1 MLPISKISLRKMSYA
16 KSRWRWSNA
25 NLSLHDEFLLYIF
38 SNPNGIEKSDIC
50 WQKFLILFNSLTRS
64 TCCNLRLDIMMKRW
78 KYRMTNILN
87 CHVIY
92 YKFRSSR
99 KQKQRPLEAQ
109 ALNFRVLMDCLN
121 QENLRKLKGA
131 VSLNVY

>member
-1 MLPISKISLRKMSYA
+1 
-16 KSRWRWSNA
+16 
-25 NLSLHDEFLLYIF
+25 
-38 SNPNGIEKSDIC
+38 
-50 WQKFLILFNSLTRS
+50 
-64 TCCNLRLDIMMKRW
+64 
-78 KYRMTNILN
+78 MTNILN

-131 VSLNVY
+131 VSLILYERNILVILTDKIVSLRRNFSKVLVILP

>member
-1 MLPISKISLRKMSYA
+1 
-16 KSRWRWSNA
+16 
-25 NLSLHDEFLLYIF
+25 
-38 SNPNGIEKSDIC
+38 
-50 WQKFLILFNSLTRS
+50 
-64 TCCNLRLDIMMKRW
+64 
-78 KYRMTNILN
+78 MTNILN

-131 VSLNVY
+131 VSLKVY